1 MPRYQYECD
10 ECGFELLVRHS
21 MEETLVECPS
31 CESEALVR
39 IMPNISLPVKRDK
52 ASPQAGTLV
61 KEAIREA
68 REEVKKDLR
77 KAQKE
82 EYEP

>member
-21 MEETLVECPS
+21 MEETLVECPA
-31 CESEALVR
+31 CGEEALVR
-39 IMPNISLPVKRDK
+39 IIPNISLPVKREK
-52 ASPQAGTLV
+52 TPSPAGTLV

-68 REEVKKDLR
+68 REEIKKDR
-77 KAQKE
+77 REAQKE